1 MSNKKPS
8 PDNQPSTRR
17 TFLKAVSAAAA
28 AAPLAPMFLH
38 ASDKA
43 GSKAPVLGEGEHKYE
58 AIHNWGELPS
68 HVVWGDTHGV
78 CIDREGLIYIKHR
91 AHGKEPMDAIV
102 VFDADGRYVRSFGK
116 EYHGGGHGIDIRQEG
131 GEEFLYLS
139 DVKNCIVAKSTTKG
153 EQVWKKEKPAE
164 AGVYDDPAVS
174 YKPTNIAFAPDGG
187 FYIGDG
193 YGSHYIH
200 QYDKHAKWVRTW
212 GGAGEAPGK
221 MRTPHGLWLD
231 DRPGREP
238 SLVVADRANA
248 RLQYFTLDG
257 EHLGFVNDLS
267 FPADIDIQGETMLV
281 PDLHARITLFDRDN
295 QVITHLGYDE
305 AWTKEVLAD
314 KFRMRS
320 EPKRWRAGRF
330 IHPHDACFDRAGNIY
345 VAEWVPTG
353 RVSLLRKVS

>member
-1 MSNKKPS
+1 MSSKQEKPS
-8 PDNQPSTRR
+8 PSTRR
-17 TFLKAVSAAAA
+17 TFLKSVGAAAA
-28 AAPLAPMFLH
+28 AAPLAPVILH
-38 ASDKA
+38 ASDKS
-43 GSKAPVLGEGEHKYE
+43 GSRLPVLGEGEHKYE
-58 AIHNWGELPS
+58 AIHNWGQLPG

-78 CIDREGLIYIKHR
+78 CIDRDGLIYIKHR
-91 AHGKEPMDAIV
+91 SHQKESMDAIV
-102 VFDADGRYVRSFGK
+102 VFDPDGRFVRSFGR

-139 DVKNCIVAKSTTKG
+139 DVKNNIVAKSTTKG
-153 EQVWKKEKPAE
+153 EQVWRKEKPAE
-164 AGVYDDPAVS
+164 PGVYDNPGAR

-200 QYDKHAKWVRTW
+200 QYDKDANWVRTW

-231 DRPGREP
+231 DRPGREL

-257 EHLGFVNDLS
+257 KHLGFVNDFS
-267 FPADIDIQGETMLV
+267 FPADIDIQGDVMLV
-281 PDLHARITLFDRDN
+281 PDLHARVTLLDGDN
-295 QVITHLGYDE
+295 KVIAHLGYD
-305 AWTKEVLAD
+305 ADWTKQVLAD

-320 EPKRWRAGRF
+320 EPKRWQPGRF
-330 IHPHDACFDRAGNIY
+330 IHPHDACFDKAGNIF
-345 VAEWVPTG
+345 VTEWVPTG